1 MLTIGALGRETGTK
15 VETVRYYERIGILP
29 APPRSAGGQR
39 RYAPE
44 HLKRLNF
51 VRRARG
57 LGFSLDDVRGL
68 LRLVD
73 DGGTGCEEV
82 RGIAGAH
89 LGTIADKIADLR
101 RMENVLS
108 EMVRHCENGDMPG
121 CPIIEALFQ
130 PAQAPAATL
139 DGSRP

>member
-1 MLTIGALGRETGTK
+1 MLTIGDLARETGAK

-29 APPRSAGGQR
+29 SPARSPGGQR
-39 RYAPE
+39 RYAPQ

-57 LGFSLDDVRGL
+57 LGFSLDDVRSL

-73 DGGTGCEEV
+73 EGGTGCEEV

-89 LGTIADKIADLR
+89 LDNIALKIADLR
-101 RMENVLS
+101 RMAEVLA
-108 EMVRHCENGDMPG
+108 EMVRRCDSGDVPG
-121 CPIIEALFQ
+121 CPIIEALFENGREG
-130 PAQAPAATL
+130 PAARV
-139 DGSRP
+139 D